1 MATLEKLRNRAGV
14 LVAVVIG
21 LALVAFIL
29 GDLLS
34 SGGSLF
40 NRSQLEIAEIAGT
53 SVSYQQYQAKVDELV
68 EINKMF
74 SGENSVD
81 QQTSERIREQVW
93 QEFVRDLVLVD
104 EYEKLGITIHPNELF
119 DMVQGKNIHPIIRQL
134 FANPQTGEVDP
145 AQVIQF
151 LKNMELDQTGRQR
164 AYWMFVEREISVE
177 RLFTKYNNLIRKGM
191 YVTKLQTE
199 SALADRNTTVDFNFV
214 NVPYTSIPDS
224 TVKIAKSDLEKY
236 YKENLS
242 DYEQKASRDVAY
254 VVFPVVASES
264 DNKMAEEWVNKI
276 APEFAA
282 ATDARQFV
290 NLNSDTP
297 FDGKNHKK
305 GELPQSID
313 AWAFDAKVGDTY
325 GPFFED
331 NAYKIARIAEVSFLS
346 DSVKARHILLGVME
360 QSQEAY
366 NKAKTLA
373 DSLVGVIRKGGNF
386 AGLAKE
392 YSNDPGSADKGGD
405 LGWFAEGVMV
415 KPFNDACFSGKKGDI
430 AVVESQF
437 GFHIIQILDKG
448 KESKKVQVAMLERKV
463 IPSTQTYQRIY
474 SQASQFAGL
483 NTSTE
488 MFEKAAEEQSLTKR
502 IANNLLEADSRIAG
516 LDNPRELVRWAFKA
530 ELNNVS
536 SVFEFGDNFVVATL
550 TDVREEGSAPLE
562 KVKNDVMVMAIREKK
577 AEMLSKKVAEAL
589 KSATTI
595 EQLGQELNVQV
606 NQAAGISFS
615 SFSLPNYG
623 PEPVVIASAVS
634 APEAKLAGPIKGN
647 SGVYAL
653 VVSAKNVQEGVD
665 IDSEKQRLTNSYQS
679 RAFYEAYEAL
689 KKASNIKDMRSK
701 FF

>member
-104 EYEKLGITIHPNELF
+104 EYEKLGIAIHPNELF

-151 LKNMELDQTGRQR
+151 LKNIEFDQTGRQR
-164 AYWMFVEREISVE
+164 AYWMFVEKEISVE

-191 YVTKLQTE
+191 YVTKLQAE
-199 SALADRNTTVDFNFV
+199 SALADRNTKVDFSFV
-214 NVPYTSIPDS
+214 NVAYSSIPDS
-224 TVKIAKSDLEKY
+224 TVKVTKGDLEKY
-236 YKENLS
+236 YDEHKN

-254 VVFPVVASES
+254 VVFPIVASES
-264 DNKMAEEWVNKI
+264 DIKMAEEWINKI
-276 APEFAA
+276 APEFAQ
-282 ATDARQFV
+282 ATDAKQFV
-290 NLNSDTP
+290 NLNSDSP
-297 FDGKNHKK
+297 FDAKNYKK
-305 GELPQSID
+305 GELSQNID
-313 AWAFDAKVGDTY
+313 TWAFDAKVGDTF
-325 GPFFED
+325 GPYFED
-331 NAYKIARIAEVSFLS
+331 NSYKIVKVAEINFIP
-346 DSVKARHILLGVME
+346 DSVKARHILIGVMG
-360 QSQEAY
+360 QTQEAY
-366 NKAKTLA
+366 NKAKSTA
-373 DSLVGVIRKGGNF
+373 DSLENLIRKGASF
-386 AGLAKE
+386 ASLAKDF
-392 YSNDPGSADKGGD
+392 SNDPGSAEKGGD

-415 KPFNDACFSGKKGDI
+415 KPFNDACFNGKKGDI
-430 AVVESQF
+430 TVVESQF

-448 KESKKVQVAMLERKV
+448 KETKKVQVAILDRKV
-463 IPSTQTYQRIY
+463 IPSTQTYQHIY

-483 NTSTE
+483 NTTTD
-488 MFEKAAEEQSLTKR
+488 MFKKAAEEQKLTPR
-502 IANNLLEADSRIAG
+502 IANNLLEGDSRIAG
-516 LDNPRELVRWAFKA
+516 LENPRELVRWAFKA

-536 SVFEFGDNFVVATL
+536 SVFELGDNFVVATL
-550 TDVREEGSAPLE
+550 TDVREEGYAPLE

-577 AEMLSKKVAEAL
+577 AEMLSAKMTDAL

-595 EQLGQELNVQV
+595 EQLGEQLSAEV
-606 NQAAGISFS
+606 NQANGISFT
-615 SFSLPNYG
+615 SFSIPNYG

-634 APEAKLAGPIKGN
+634 APEAKLTGPIKGT
-647 SGVYAL
+647 SGVYAI
-653 VVSAKNVQEGVD
+653 VVSAKNVQDGTDVEA
-665 IDSEKQRLTNSYQS
+665 EKQRLTNSYQS

-689 KKASNIKDMRSK
+689 KKSSDIKDMRSK

>member
-104 EYEKLGITIHPNELF
+104 EYEKLGIAIHPKELF

-145 AQVIQF
+145 AHVIQF
-151 LKNMELDQTGRQR
+151 LKNIEFDQTGRQR
-164 AYWMFVEREISVE
+164 AYWMFVEKEISVE

-191 YVTKLQTE
+191 YVTKLQAE
-199 SALADRNTTVDFNFV
+199 SALADRNTKVDFSFV
-214 NVPYTSIPDS
+214 NVAYSSIPDS
-224 TVKIAKSDLEKY
+224 TVKVTKGDLEKY
-236 YKENLS
+236 YDEHIN

-254 VVFPVVASES
+254 VVFPIVASES
-264 DNKMAEEWVNKI
+264 DIKMAEEWINKI
-276 APEFAA
+276 APEFAQ
-282 ATDARQFV
+282 ATDAKQFV
-290 NLNSDTP
+290 NLNSDSP
-297 FDGKNHKK
+297 FDAKNYKK
-305 GELPQSID
+305 GELSQNID
-313 AWAFDAKVGDTY
+313 TWAFDAKVGDTF
-325 GPFFED
+325 GPYFED
-331 NAYKIARIAEVSFLS
+331 NSYKIAKVAEINFIP
-346 DSVKARHILLGVME
+346 DSVKARHILIGVMG
-360 QSQEAY
+360 QTQEAY
-366 NKAKTLA
+366 NKAKSTA
-373 DSLVGVIRKGGNF
+373 DSLENLIRKGASF
-386 AGLAKE
+386 ASLAKDF
-392 YSNDPGSADKGGD
+392 SNDPGSAEKGGD

-415 KPFNDACFSGKKGDI
+415 KPFNDACFNGKKGDI
-430 AVVESQF
+430 TVVESQF

-448 KESKKVQVAMLERKV
+448 KETKKVQVAILDRKV
-463 IPSTQTYQRIY
+463 IPSTQTYQHIY

-483 NTSTE
+483 NTTTE
-488 MFEKAAEEQSLTKR
+488 MFDKAAEEQKLTKR
-502 IANNLLEADSRIAG
+502 IANNLLEGDSRIAG
-516 LDNPRELVRWAFKA
+516 LENPRELVRWAFKA

-536 SVFEFGDNFVVATL
+536 SVFELGDNFVVATL
-550 TDVREEGSAPLE
+550 TDVREEGYAPLE

-577 AEMLSKKVAEAL
+577 AEMLSAKMTDAL

-595 EQLGQELNVQV
+595 EQLGEQLSAEV
-606 NQAAGISFS
+606 NQANGISFT
-615 SFSLPNYG
+615 SFSIPNYG

-634 APEAKLAGPIKGN
+634 APETKLTGPIKGN
-647 SGVYAL
+647 SGVYAI
-653 VVSAKNVQEGVD
+653 VVSAKNVQDGTDVEA
-665 IDSEKQRLTNSYQS
+665 EKQRLTNSYQS

-689 KKASNIKDMRSK
+689 KKSSDIKDMRSK